1 MKKKLLVFLVLFGVV
16 AASYAQQL
24 VTGVVTSSEDK
35 MPVIGASVLVKGT
48 TQGTITDIDGKYS
61 IKVPGNAT
69 LVFSYVGMKEHSVK
83 VNSSRINVIM
93 EPTSIQMDEVVVTAM
108 GVKAEKKKLNFAVQS
123 LSQEEVTAGQ
133 AANFVSS
140 LQGKIAGVQVSNG
153 GGSPNANT
161 QVQIRAISSIS
172 NSQSNEPLFIIDGMA
187 VRGGGMSAGD
197 INPNDIE
204 NMTVLKGAAASALYG
219 QEAANGVIMIT
230 TKSGKAG
237 KMSVSGSASVQFEHS
252 VRVPQ
257 MQQKYVPGA
266 LGFYKYN
273 TTASAYGP
281 LLYPGEKVYDN
292 VGEFLGTGIY
302 QKYDVSASGGTDK
315 FTTYASIN
323 YMKSDGVVPND
334 YRNRFGGLL
343 KATYTMN
350 KWIRVNMSM
359 NYIDTKSRGF
369 GNSVDA
375 VNKGNSMKSV
385 YSWPITN
392 DMTIYKTDAELPNY
406 ERYDDIDALTDSE
419 KMQLAVSP
427 YWGRMEDKSETQ
439 STRMILNGN
448 IDWEP
453 IKDLIFTGKIAYDK
467 GYSTLDAYAKPR
479 FANINEFESST
490 VENYKYKFGSYNF
503 EPDRSELLT
512 LQAVGTYS
520 KELFGGL
527 DLNVLFGAEIK
538 TNKGYEASL
547 AGQNFLLGGE
557 FFSFNNTDPT
567 SWLKSGDYPMFLNHY
582 ENNKFGY
589 FGELRLDY
597 RGLAQLSATGRYDG
611 SSTLKQ
617 SGNATY
623 FYPSVTAG
631 LIFSELF
638 HLSNEWFNFAK
649 LRGNWAKVGKDAP
662 RYKFTKAY
670 REGSSLP
677 DIGYSVDPTIGYAIH
692 LEPEMTKSWEVGI
705 DLRFFDNRTRLD
717 MAYYSTTVDNQ
728 IMSGVRVSP
737 ASGTI
742 LQTRNEGSLENYGVE
757 VTLNQDILRSR
768 DFSWTANLNFGLNRG
783 VVRHLP
789 NDVSEIQGTQFA
801 DIYSSGYL
809 NESTTSISGKD
820 YMRSPDGQV
829 ICDANGIPQVDPAKG
844 LYIGNREPDFLLG
857 LNSTFRWKNLSVSFL
872 FDGRVGGDVVNVT
885 GRGLFSNGM
894 HKSLEKYLNREVIVN
909 GVVKQEDGSYVPN
922 TTPIVLNQ
930 TNLSTHFYGV
940 SSNFIEDGSYL
951 RLSYVTVA
959 YDFTKLLKKDN
970 PYIKGL
976 KASVTGSN
984 LFLLTKYSG
993 SDPQVAASAANG
1005 PGTMGFDNYSTPA
1018 TRSFNFTLNVTF

>member
-1 MKKKLLVFLVLFGVV
+1 MKKRLLVFLVLFGVV

-35 MPVIGASVLVKGT
+35 MPVIGASILVKGT
-48 TQGTITDIDGKYS
+48 TQGTITDVDGKYS

-69 LVFSYVGMKEHSVK
+69 LVFSYVGMKDHSVK
-83 VNSSRINVIM
+83 VNSSKINVVM

-108 GVKAEKKKLNFAVQS
+108 GVKSEKKKLNFAVQS
-123 LSQEEVTAGQ
+123 LNKDEVTAGQ
-133 AANFVSS
+133 SANFVNS
-140 LQGKIAGVQVSNG
+140 LQGKIAGVQVASN
-153 GGSPNANT
+153 GGSPNAVST
-161 QVQIRAISSIS
+161 VQIRAISSIS
-172 NSQSNEPLFIIDGMA
+172 STQSNEPLFIIDGMA
-187 VRGGGMSAGD
+187 VRGGGTSAGD

-230 TKSGKAG
+230 TKSGKSG
-237 KMSVSGSASVQFEHS
+237 KMSVTGSASIQIDNA
-252 VRVPQ
+252 VRVPE

-323 YMKSDGVVPND
+323 YMNSDGVVEND
-334 YRNRFGGLL
+334 YKKRFGGLL
-343 KATYTMN
+343 KATYNLN
-350 KWIRVNMSM
+350 KWIKVNMSM
-359 NYIDTKSRGF
+359 NYMDTKSRGF
-369 GNSVDA
+369 GNSM
-375 VNKGNSMKSV
+375 NSV
-385 YSWPITN
+385 YNWPITN
-392 DMTIYKTDAELPNY
+392 NMADYKTAADLPNY
-406 ERYDDIDALTDSE
+406 GRYDDIEALNDPE
-419 KMQLAVSP
+419 KLKLAVSP
-427 YWGRMEDKSETQ
+427 YWSRLEDKSETQ

-467 GYSTLDAYAKPR
+467 GYSTLDSYAKPR
-479 FANINEFESST
+479 FANINEFESSV
-490 VENYKYKFGSYNF
+490 VENYKYKFGSYKF
-503 EPDRSELLT
+503 QPSRSELLT
-512 LQAVGTYS
+512 LQAIGTYS

-527 DLNVLFGAEIK
+527 DLNVLFGAEMK
-538 TNKGYEASL
+538 TNKGHEASL

-557 FFSFNNTDPT
+557 FFSFNNTDPS
-567 SWLKSGDYPMFLNHY
+567 SWLKSGDYPMYLNHY
-582 ENNKFGY
+582 ESNKFGY

-597 RGLAQLSATGRYDG
+597 KGLAQLSATGRYDG

-638 HLSNEWFNFAK
+638 HLSNDWFSFGK
-649 LRGNWAKVGKDAP
+649 LRGNWAKVGKDAS

-677 DIGYSVDPTIGYAIH
+677 DIGYSVDPTVGYAIH
-692 LEPEMTKSWEVGI
+692 LEPEMTKSWEVGV
-705 DLRFFDNRTRLD
+705 DLRLFDSRTRLD
-717 MAYYSTTVDNQ
+717 VAYYSTTVNNQ

-742 LQTRNEGSLENYGVE
+742 LQTRNEGNIENYGVE
-757 VTLNQDILRSR
+757 VTFNQEILRSR
-768 DFSWTANLNFGLNRG
+768 DFSWTADLNFSLNRG

-789 NDVSEIQGTQFA
+789 NNVSEMQGPQFA
-801 DIYSSGYL
+801 DIYSSSYL
-809 NESTTSISGKD
+809 NQSTTGITGKD

-857 LNSTFRWKNLSVSFL
+857 LNSTFRWKDLSVSFL

-885 GRGLFSNGM
+885 GRGLFSSGM

-909 GVVKQEDGSYVPN
+909 GVVKQEDGSYAPN

-930 TNLSTHFYGV
+930 TNLNTHFYGV
-940 SSNFIEDGSYL
+940 SSNFIEDASYL

-976 KASVTGSN
+976 KASVTGRN

-993 SDPQVAASAANG
+993 SDPQVTADVANG
-1005 PGTMGFDNYSTPA
+1005 SGTMGFDDYSIPS

>member
-1 MKKKLLVFLVLFGVV
+1 MKKRLLVFLVLFGVV

-35 MPVIGASVLVKGT
+35 MPVIGASILVKGT
-48 TQGTITDIDGKYS
+48 TQGTITDVDGKYS

-69 LVFSYVGMKEHSVK
+69 LVFSYVGMKDHSVK

-123 LSQEEVTAGQ
+123 LSQDEVTAGQ
-133 AANFVSS
+133 SANFVSS
-140 LQGKIAGVQVSNG
+140 LQGKIAGVQVAGS
-153 GGSPNANT
+153 GGSPNAVS
-161 QVQIRAISSIS
+161 QIQIRAISSIS
-172 NSQSNEPLFIIDGMA
+172 ATQSNEPLFIIDGMA
-187 VRGGGMSAGD
+187 VRGGGTSAGD

-230 TKSGKAG
+230 TKSGKSG
-237 KMSVSGSASVQFEHS
+237 KMSVMGSASIQIDNA
-252 VRVPQ
+252 VRVPK
-257 MQQKYVPGA
+257 MQQKYIPGA

-273 TTASAYGP
+273 TSASAYGP

-292 VGEFLGTGIY
+292 VGDFLGTGIY

-323 YMKSDGVVPND
+323 YMNSDGVVPND
-334 YRNRFGGLL
+334 YKKRFGGLL
-343 KATYTMN
+343 KATYNLN
-350 KWIRVNMSM
+350 KWIKVNMSM

-369 GNSVDA
+369 GNSM
-375 VNKGNSMKSV
+375 NSV
-385 YSWPITN
+385 YSWPINNNMSDYRTEA
-392 DMTIYKTDAELPNY
+392 DLPNY
-406 ERYDDIDALTDSE
+406 GRYDDFDALTNAE
-419 KMQLAVSP
+419 KLQLAVSP
-427 YWGRMEDKSETQ
+427 YWGRQEDKSETQ

-453 IKDLIFTGKIAYDK
+453 VKDLIFTGKVAYDK
-467 GYSTLDAYAKPR
+467 GYSTLDSYAKPR
-479 FANINEFESST
+479 FADINEFMDSA
-490 VENYKYKFGSYNF
+490 ENYKYKFGSYNF
-503 EPDRSELLT
+503 EPSRGELLT
-512 LQAVGTYS
+512 LQAIGTYR

-527 DLNVLFGAEIK
+527 DLNVLVGAEIK

-547 AGQNFLLGGE
+547 AGQNFILGGD
-557 FFSFNNTDPT
+557 FFSFNNTDKG
-567 SWLKSGDYPMFLNHY
+567 SWEKNGDYPMSLSHY
-582 ENNKFGY
+582 ETNKFGY
-589 FGELRLDY
+589 FGELRFDY
-597 RGLAQLSATGRYDG
+597 KGLAQLSATGRYDG

-649 LRGNWAKVGKDAP
+649 LRGNWAKVGKDAS

-670 REGSSLP
+670 REGGSLP
-677 DIGYSVDPTIGYAIH
+677 DIGYSIDPTVGYAVY
-692 LEPEMTKSWEVGI
+692 LEPEMTESWEVGL
-705 DLRFFDNRTRLD
+705 DLRLFNNRTRFD
-717 MAYYSTTVDNQ
+717 IAYYSTTVNNQ
-728 IMSGVRVSP
+728 ILSGVRTSP
-737 ASGTI
+737 ASGSI
-742 LQTRNEGSLENYGVE
+742 LQTLNGGAIENYGVE
-757 VTLNQDILRSR
+757 ITFNQDILRSR
-768 DFSWTANLNFGLNRG
+768 DFVWTANLNFGLNRG
-783 VVRHLP
+783 TVKSLP
-789 NDVSEIQGTQFA
+789 FGMSELPGTAQFA
-801 DIYSSGYL
+801 DIYNTVGL
-809 NESTTSISGKD
+809 HHSTTGVFGKD
-820 YMRSPDGQV
+820 YLRAPDGQI
-829 ICDANGIPQVDPAKG
+829 ICNADGIPQIDPVKG
-844 LYIGNREPDFLLG
+844 TYIANREPDFLLG
-857 LNSTFRWKNLSVSFL
+857 LNSTFSWKDLSVSFL

-909 GVVKQEDGSYVPN
+909 GVVKQEDGSYTKN
-922 TTPIVLNQ
+922 TTPIMLNQ
-930 TNLSTHFYGV
+930 SNIRDYFHAV

-959 YDFTKLLKKDN
+959 YDFTKFLKKGN

-976 KASVTGSN
+976 RASVTGRN

-993 SDPQVAASAANG
+993 SDPQIAPTAANG
-1005 PGTMGFDNYSTPA
+1005 SGTMGFDNNSTPP